1 MSDTRY
7 VWDKNVDISRLA
19 VGYDK
24 DGKAY
29 ETVKNS
35 TDDLLTTIE
44 DYGKFLV
51 SVLKALD

>member
-1 MSDTRY
+1 
-7 VWDKNVDISRLA
+7 LA

-29 ETVKNS
+29 ETVKS

>member
-29 ETVKNS
+29 ETVKNR
-35 TDDLLTTIE
+35 TPNAADDLLTTIE
-44 DYGKFLV
+44 DYGKF
-51 SVLKALD
+51 